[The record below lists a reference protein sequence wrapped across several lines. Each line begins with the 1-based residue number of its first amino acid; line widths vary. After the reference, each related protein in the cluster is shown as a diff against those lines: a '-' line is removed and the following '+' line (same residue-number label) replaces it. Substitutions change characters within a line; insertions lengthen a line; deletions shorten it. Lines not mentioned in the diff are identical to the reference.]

1 MRRACLKRTTNA
13 TFVTYRNC
21 IKTLVALNTYFY
33 FAIATQNCHVK
44 NNCHVKHI
52 QVPSNLLHTN
62 LLCPINT
69 PKFSCKTALKHPE
82 RLKRIR
88 DSIKSS
94 FFTIILRKSCVLRIV
109 IYAVLF
115 CFKKFY
121 ARAGLLPFVIGFKN
135 FGLLFLAERS
145 TSRTT
150 IQQNV
155 FYGVYGNAYSILPL
169 IFKNRIIFIC
179 TSFNS
184 S

>member
-1 MRRACLKRTTNA
+1 MLKAHHKRNFCILQKLYKNFNRAK
-13 TFVTYRNC
+13 YSG
-21 IKTLVALNTYFY
+21 FY

-88 DSIKSS
+88 DSLKSS

-115 CFKKFY
+115 YFKKFY

-145 TSRTT
+145 TSRSTKC
-150 IQQNV
+150 
-155 FYGVYGNAYSILPL
+155 FLYRL
-169 IFKNRIIFIC
+169 R
-179 TSFNS
+179 
-184 S
+184 

>member
-1 MRRACLKRTTNA
+1 MLKTHHKL
-13 TFVTYRNC
+13 VPYRNC
-21 IKTLVALNTYFY
+21 IKILMHAANLWFL
-33 FAIATQNCHVK
+33 FCQLPRKIATW
-44 NNCHVKHI
+44 KHI

-135 FGLLFLAERS
+135 FGLFFLAERS
-145 TSRTT
+145 TRRSTKCFLYRLSFT
-150 IQQNV
+150 V
-155 FYGVYGNAYSILPL
+155 MLFYPAAH
-169 IFKNRIIFIC
+169 FQE
-179 TSFNS
+179 
-184 S
+184 

>member
-1 MRRACLKRTTNA
+1 MLKTHHKRNFCNLQKLYKNFNRAKYLFLFCH
-13 TFVTYRNC
+13 
-21 IKTLVALNTYFY
+21 
-33 FAIATQNCHVK
+33 CHVK

-88 DSIKSS
+88 DSFKIK
-94 FFTIILRKSCVLRIV
+94 FFTVILRKSCVLRIV

-121 ARAGLLPFVIGFKN
+121 ARAGLLPFVTGFKN
-135 FGLLFLAERS
+135 FGLLFLSDRS
-145 TSRTT
+145 TSRSAKY
-150 IQQNV
+150 
-155 FYGVYGNAYSILPL
+155 FS
-169 IFKNRIIFIC
+169 
-179 TSFNS
+179 TSFTVMHFLS
-184 S
+184 CR